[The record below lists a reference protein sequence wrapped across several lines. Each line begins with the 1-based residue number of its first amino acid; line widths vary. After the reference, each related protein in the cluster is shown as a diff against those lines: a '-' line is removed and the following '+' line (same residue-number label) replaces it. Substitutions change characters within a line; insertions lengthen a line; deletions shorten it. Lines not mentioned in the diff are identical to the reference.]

1 MPPSAPCPGSTP
13 HRSVLAFGAAAFAI
27 SWAIEIPLAL
37 QARGVAR
44 LGLPEAL
51 HYLASFGPALAAVA
65 VANIESRGA
74 LRRLLR
80 RLTRWR
86 VAPSYALFAVGAP
99 VALFVL
105 AGLSAV
111 VFGEAPN
118 LARFGEVDGLPNLG
132 ALGALT
138 LWLATFG
145 VGEELGWRGFAL
157 PRLQASLTAW
167 RATLVL
173 GVAWAAWHLPAFFYR
188 PTYRAMGPA
197 GFVAFSVSILAASV
211 VFTWLFNATDGSVL
225 IVAVFHG
232 LFDFLSVTPAGSD
245 VTPVLMSALVVACA
259 LILARRYGP
268 GTLAPGDRVVE
279 PTAT

>member
-1 MPPSAPCPGSTP
+1 MRASEPFPASTP
-13 HRSVLAFGAAAFAI
+13 RASLLAFLGLAFAL

-37 QARGVAR
+37 QARDVVQ
-44 LGLPEAL
+44 LGLPDAL
-51 HYLASFGPALAAVA
+51 HYLASFGPMLAALLVA
-65 VANIESRGA
+65 RVGGGGA
-74 LRRLLR
+74 LRRLLGG
-80 RLTRWR
+80 LARWR
-86 VAPSYALFAVGAP
+86 VAPRYALFAVGAP
-99 VALFVL
+99 LALFAL
-105 AGLSAV
+105 AGLVSALL
-111 VFGEAPN
+111 GAAPD
-118 LARFGEVDGLPNLG
+118 LGHLGEVDGLPNLG
-132 ALGALT
+132 ALGALA

-211 VFTWLFNATDGSVL
+211 VFTWLFNATGGSVL
-225 IVAVFHG
+225 VVALFHG

-259 LILARRYGP
+259 LIVARRYGP
-268 GTLAPGDRVVE
+268 DTLAPGERVVE

>member
-1 MPPSAPCPGSTP
+1 
-13 HRSVLAFGAAAFAI
+13 LAFGAAAFAI

-37 QARGVAR
+37 QARGVVR
-44 LGLPEAL
+44 LGLPEAI
-51 HYLASFGPALAAVA
+51 HYLASFGPMLAAVA
-65 VANIESRGA
+65 VAAAEGRGA

-86 VAPSYALFAVGAP
+86 VAPGYALFAGMAP

-105 AGLSAV
+105 AGLSAAAI
-111 VFGEAPN
+111 GEPPN
-118 LARFGEVDGLPNLG
+118 LGRLGEVDGLANLG
-132 ALGALT
+132 ALGALA

-167 RATLVL
+167 QATLML
-173 GVAWAAWHLPAFFYR
+173 GAAWAAWHLPAFFYR

-211 VFTWLFNATDGSVL
+211 VFTWLFNATGGSVL
-225 IVAVFHG
+225 VVAVFHG
-232 LFDFLSVTPAGSD
+232 LFDFLSVTPAGAD
-245 VTPVLMSALVVACA
+245 ATPVLMSALVVVCA
-259 LILARRYGP
+259 VTVARRYGP
-268 GTLAPGDRVVE
+268 RSLAPGDRVVE